1 MNTVDTLKIE
11 LMSPAELNLAIDWA
25 AAEGWNP
32 GLHDANAFYATD
44 PKGFFIGKL
53 NGEPVAV
60 ISAVRYDDQ
69 FGFLGFYIVHPE
81 HRGKGYGYQLW
92 QAGMAYLGNRNV
104 GLDGVVAEQANY
116 RQSGFQ
122 YAYANQRYEGQG
134 GGAFP
139 INVVLLD
146 GIPFE
151 QVLAYDSA
159 CFTRPRLSFLTRWI
173 RQPQGAA
180 LGVLEGDQLVGY
192 GVIRAC
198 RSGQK
203 IGPLFADDADA
214 AEALFQALASTV
226 PGEPLYLDVP
236 RANPAALELVQRHA
250 MKPVFETARMYT
262 QGDPGVP
269 VQRVFGVT
277 SFELG

>member
-11 LMSPAELNLAIDWA
+11 TMSPAELNLAVDWA

-32 GLHDANAFYATD
+32 GLHDSEAFYATD
-44 PKGFFIGKL
+44 PNGFFIGKL
-53 NGEPVAV
+53 NGTPAAV

-81 HRGKGYGYQLW
+81 YRGKGYGYQLW
-92 QAGMAYLGNRNV
+92 QTGMAYLGDRNV

-134 GGAFP
+134 GGVFP
-139 INVVLLD
+139 VNVVLLD

-151 QVLAYDSA
+151 QVLAYDTA
-159 CFTRPRLSFLTRWI
+159 CFTRPRLAFLHRWM
-173 RQPQGAA
+173 RQPRGAA
-180 LGVLEGDQLVGY
+180 LGVLQGDQLAGY

-198 RSGQK
+198 RNGHK

-214 AEALFQALASTV
+214 AEALFQALSSTV
-226 PGEPLYLDVP
+226 PNEPLFLDVP
-236 RANPAALELVQRHA
+236 QANPAALELVRRHA

-269 VQRVFGVT
+269 VQQVFGVT